1 MFALYSNII
10 RKKAQPKKTIP
21 NSSFFNFT
29 FSYVKIQYASIILS
43 GVFLGLATLTKIPAF
58 TMIPLIGYIIY
69 TNNNK
74 NFKTL
79 GIWIVPVILI
89 PLLWPAYAISI
100 GEFNFWWDGV
110 LFQTHREHVPL
121 FDFSGQ
127 NGDSPLNVLLFRI
140 DPLLMILGF
149 ASLVYIIIKRDLF
162 LILWIVP
169 LEIWLYFIGFS
180 SFFHLIPLFPAFCI
194 SIAKMILDLT
204 SKINNSSRRKILQYG
219 IISGI
224 AIFGLVNTTILIT
237 TNINA
242 THFNATSF
250 IAQHL
255 HNNLNNSNNPDVDIS
270 IIKGES
276 TPVWIFKEIYNKFI
290 FAARYWENNANIYSN
305 DHFCN

>member
-1 MFALYSNII
+1 
-10 RKKAQPKKTIP
+10 
-21 NSSFFNFT
+21 
-29 FSYVKIQYASIILS
+29 
-43 GVFLGLATLTKIPAF
+43 
-58 TMIPLIGYIIY
+58 MIPLISYIIY

-110 LFQTHREHVPL
+110 LFQTHREHIPL
-121 FDFSGQ
+121 FDLVGQ
-127 NGDSPLNVLLFRI
+127 NGESPLNVLLFRI

-169 LEIWLYFIGFS
+169 FEIWLYFIGFS

-250 IAQHL
+250 SYCSAF
-255 HNNLNNSNNPDVDIS
+255 
-270 IIKGES
+270 
-276 TPVWIFKEIYNKFI
+276 T
-290 FAARYWENNANIYSN
+290 
-305 DHFCN
+305 